1 VPDPERAD
9 QLPRTVGVE
18 EELLLYVRGTT
29 HLALHG
35 DDLADPEPVAATAGE
50 HPDQTVEHEFKRA
63 QIESATSP
71 QVRMVELREEVE
83 AGRREINRRAAAH
96 DLVLAA
102 LATDPARSVPITTRD
117 DRYQRMVQLYGA
129 VADSQ
134 LACGLHIHVA
144 VASPDEGVQ
153 VIDRLR
159 PWLPGLLALS
169 ANSPFHRGRD
179 TEYASYRNVMWGL
192 WPTSGPTDLFGSAAV
207 YRERVHELVRSG
219 AAVDEA
225 MIYFD
230 ARLSARYPT
239 VEIRVMD
246 AVPTAAEAT
255 LLAALCRGL
264 VDAAADDV
272 RRDRPAPEVSRAM
285 LRAMTWRAARFGL
298 TEQLVRPDGSALADA
313 ADVVGELVDHAY
325 EALGRAGDLDLVARG
340 VAHVLETGSG
350 AARQRKAF
358 AQNGSL
364 FDVVSA
370 AVDWTTWADEV

>member
-1 VPDPERAD
+1 
-9 QLPRTVGVE
+9 
-18 EELLLYVRGTT
+18 
-29 HLALHG
+29 
-35 DDLADPEPVAATAGE
+35 
-50 HPDQTVEHEFKRA
+50 
-63 QIESATSP
+63 
-71 QVRMVELREEVE
+71 
-83 AGRREINRRAAAH
+83 
-96 DLVLAA
+96 
-102 LATDPARSVPITTRD
+102 
-117 DRYQRMVQLYGA
+117 MVQLYGA

-134 LACGLHIHVA
+134 LACGLHVHVG
-144 VASPDEGVQ
+144 VASADEGVQ

-159 PWLPGLLALS
+159 PWLPVLLALS
-169 ANSPFHRGRD
+169 ANSPFHHGRD

-192 WPTSGPTDLFGSAAV
+192 WPTSGPTDLFGSAAG
-207 YRERVHELVRSG
+207 YRERVRELVRSG

-264 VDAAADDV
+264 VDAAAADV
-272 RRDRPAPEVSRAM
+272 RSDRPAPEVSRAM

-313 ADVVGELVDHAY
+313 ADVVGELLDHAHA
-325 EALGRAGDLDLVARG
+325 ALGRAGDLDLVVRG
-340 VAHVLETGSG
+340 VAQLLEAGSG

-370 AVDWTTWADEV
+370 AVDWTTRSAEV